1 MSSRLPTGA
10 AAVVVTVLL
19 LVGSVG
25 GVAGQS
31 GSPIAQADTQQ
42 ADGYVVEQGSF
53 CQPIEPLS
61 SGESVESFYEYRSHE
76 THPEGTDRFYSSYG
90 TTHLQR
96 DNTSAL
102 FLHEGPEG
110 LSLVTVHGRL
120 DTETPGGL
128 VTYEIAGLPA
138 ESEWVV
144 RDDNYTGD
152 TRMDEFDRGDG
163 WTSASW
169 IFRDG
174 RTDGGAIRG
183 GLDGQFAVTIRPGF
197 NEDSAFAD
205 RRSELYDPDFD
216 GDGEIEQWDVL
227 SGAAGDGNRRTELPS
242 LEEPVTIRTGTCDD
256 PSVTY
261 ERTDGGI
268 TARVT
273 DAAPEDRV
281 FLQPTRGT
289 DDGVRFDGVEL
300 TGLSGEASIGF
311 ESRFSELSGSGPD
324 GVEALSYL
332 TITNES
338 GAANASGTVSFTVQK
353 DRLEEL
359 GLEPEEVVLY
369 EQTGDGWT
377 EADTEVLSESDGAY
391 RLEADVTAPS
401 AVAVAPAPGS
411 GSDSLGLLGLGA
423 GLAAGAVIG
432 LGWLATTR
440 LRDR

>member
-1 MSSRLPTGA
+1 MSARLPTGT
-10 AAVVVTVLL
+10 AAVVVTALL
-19 LVGSVG
+19 LVG

-31 GSPIAQADTQQ
+31 GANTGPPIAQTAAQPPDT
-42 ADGYVVEQGSF
+42 YVVEQGSL
-53 CQPIEPLS
+53 CQQIEPLS
-61 SGESVESFYEYRSHE
+61 SGETVESFYEYRSHE

-96 DNTSAL
+96 DNTSSL

-110 LSLVTVHGRL
+110 LSLVTVHDRL

-144 RDDNYTGD
+144 RDDNYTAE

-169 IFRDG
+169 IFQEG

-183 GLDGQFAVTIRPGF
+183 GLDGQFAVTVRPGF

-205 RRSELYDPDFD
+205 SRSELYDPDFD
-216 GDGEIEQWDVL
+216 GGGEIERWDIL
-227 SGAAGDGNRRTELPS
+227 SGAADDPDRTELPS
-242 LEEPVTIRTGTCDD
+242 LEEPVTIRSGTCDD

-261 ERTDGGI
+261 DRTDGGI
-268 TARVT
+268 TATVT
-273 DAAPEDRV
+273 DAVPEDRV

-300 TGLSGEASIGF
+300 TGLESEASIGF
-311 ESRFSELSGSGPD
+311 ESRFSELSGSGLD
-324 GVEALSYL
+324 GVEPLSYL
-332 TITNES
+332 TIANES
-338 GAANASGTVSFTVQK
+338 GTANASGTVSVAVRK
-353 DRLEEL
+353 DRLEEA

-369 EQTGDGWT
+369 ERTGDGWT
-377 EADTEVLSESDGAY
+377 EAETTVLSESDGAY
-391 RLEADVTAPS
+391 RLEANVTALS
-401 AVAVAPAPGS
+401 TVAVAPAPGS

-423 GLAAGAVIG
+423 GLAAGAVVG

>member
-1 MSSRLPTGA
+1 MSSRLPTGT
-10 AAVVVTVLL
+10 AAVVVTALL
-19 LVGSVG
+19 LVGSAG

-31 GSPIAQADTQQ
+31 GPPIAQAETQSPDT
-42 ADGYVVEQGSF
+42 YVVEQGSF
-53 CQPIEPLS
+53 CQQIEPLS
-61 SGESVESFYEYRSHE
+61 SGETVESFYEYRSHE

-96 DNTSAL
+96 DNTSGL

-110 LSLVTVHGRL
+110 LSLVTVHDRL
-120 DTETPGGL
+120 DSESPGGL

-144 RDDNYTGD
+144 QDDNYTAE

-169 IFRDG
+169 IFQEG

-183 GLDGQFAVTIRPGF
+183 GLDGQFAVTVHPGF

-216 GDGEIEQWDVL
+216 GGGEIERWDVL
-227 SGAAGDGNRRTELPS
+227 SGSADDPARTELPS

-261 ERTDGGI
+261 ERTDGGL
-268 TARVT
+268 TATVT
-273 DAAPEDRV
+273 DAAPADRV

-300 TGLSGEASIGF
+300 TGLEGEASIGF

-332 TITNES
+332 TIANES
-338 GAANASGTVSFTVQK
+338 GADNASGTVSVTVQQ

-377 EADTEVLSESDGAY
+377 EADTTILEETDGAY

-432 LGWLATTR
+432 LGWLATSR
-440 LRDR
+440 LRGR